1 MKRRNIGE
9 RYVMKRK
16 MTLIFGGILFGMC
29 AFLGSG
35 RAVSAEEA
43 VSAETAVASGT
54 EVQNSFSSVTPYAAY
69 LSIKEETWVHILPA
83 LPQQTIGMLKAGQ
96 PAIATGKTDNGW
108 LQIYYAGMI
117 GYVPEN
123 RTEAYAV
130 PQTETWS
137 AVPVQTASGGMKI
150 NALGDSITY
159 GDKLADTSLSFPNIV
174 SAKAGA
180 AALNNYG
187 WNGSSVAGPH
197 PDRLIDRYPMMER
210 DADLILVLGGT
221 NDYGGYNEQGTALGT
236 LGDMTPDTFYGSLN
250 LLMCGLK
257 QMYPDSEIVF
267 MTPLRRVGYMRRN
280 KSGYCL
286 NEYAAAVREM
296 AAFWGIRV
304 VDLFNEP
311 ELDFSSRQASY
322 LVDGLHPNET
332 GQALIGACVYRRLF
346 ISNE

>member
-1 MKRRNIGE
+1 
-9 RYVMKRK
+9 
-16 MTLIFGGILFGMC
+16 MC
-29 AFLGSG
+29 IFLGSG
-35 RAVSAEEA
+35 RCALAEEG
-43 VSAETAVASGT
+43 VPVETEAAAAASASGI
-54 EVQNSFSSVTPYAAY
+54 QDSSSPVTPYAAY
-69 LSIKEETWVHILPA
+69 VSMKEDTQVHLLPA
-83 LPQQTIGMLKAGQ
+83 LPQQTIGALKAGQ

-108 LQIYYAGMI
+108 LQIYYMGMI
-117 GYVPEN
+117 GYVQED

-130 PQTETWS
+130 PQPEAWE
-137 AVPVQTASGGMKI
+137 ALPVQTASGALTI

-159 GDKLADTSLSFPNIV
+159 GDKLADTSSSFPNIV

-187 WNGSSVAGPH
+187 WNGSNVAGPH
-197 PDRLIDRYPMMER
+197 PDRLIDRYPAMER
-210 DADLILVLGGT
+210 DADLVLVLGGT

-236 LGDMTPDTFYGSLN
+236 IGDMTPDTFYGGLN
-250 LLMCGLK
+250 LLMCGLR

-296 AAFWGIRV
+296 AEFWGIRV
-304 VDLFNEP
+304 IDLFNEP

-332 GQALIGACVYRRLF
+332 GQALVGACVYRRLF
-346 ISNE
+346 VSGNE

>member
-1 MKRRNIGE
+1 
-9 RYVMKRK
+9 MKRK
-16 MTLIFGGILFGMC
+16 TALIVSGILFGMC
-29 AFLGSG
+29 ILPGSG
-35 RAVSAEEA
+35 RYALAKEEA
-43 VSAETAVASGT
+43 TVETEAAAAASASGT
-54 EVQNSFSSVTPYAAY
+54 QDSSSPVTPYAAY
-69 LSIKEETWVHILPA
+69 VSMKADTQVRILPA
-83 LPQQTIGMLKAGQ
+83 LPHQTIGALKAGQ
-96 PAIATGKTDNGW
+96 PAIVMGKTDNGW
-108 LQIYYAGMI
+108 LQIYYMGML
-117 GYVPEN
+117 GYVREE
-123 RTEAYAV
+123 RTEAYTI
-130 PQTETWS
+130 PQQAAWE
-137 AVPVQTASGGMKI
+137 ALPVQTAAGALTI

-174 SAKAGA
+174 SARAGA

-187 WNGSSVAGPH
+187 WNGSNVAGPH
-197 PDRLIDRYPMMER
+197 PDRLIDRYPAMAR

-221 NDYGGYNEQGTALGT
+221 NDYGGYNERGTALGAG
-236 LGDMTPDTFYGSLN
+236 GDMTPDTFYGGLN

-296 AAFWGIRV
+296 AGFWGIRV
-304 VDLFNEP
+304 IDLFNEP

-332 GQALIGACVYRRLF
+332 GQALVGACVYRRLF
-346 ISNE
+346 VSGNE

>member
-1 MKRRNIGE
+1 G
-9 RYVMKRK
+9 
-16 MTLIFGGILFGMC
+16 C
-29 AFLGSG
+29 
-35 RAVSAEEA
+35 VSATESVATGTEA
-43 VSAETAVASGT
+43 ADAASASGI
-54 EVQNSFSSVTPYAAY
+54 QDSSSPVTPYAAY
-69 LSIKEETWVHILPA
+69 VSMKEDAQVHILPTE
-83 LPQQTIGMLKAGQ
+83 PQQVIGTLKKGQ

-108 LQIYYAGMI
+108 LQIYYVGMI
-117 GYVPEN
+117 GYVQEN
-123 RTEAYAV
+123 NI
-130 PQTETWS
+130 ETYTVLGPSEWKS
-137 AVPVQTASGGMKI
+137 VSIPGEIKI

-180 AALNNYG
+180 AVLNNYG
-187 WNGSSVAGPH
+187 WNGSNVAGEH
-197 PDRLIDRYPMMER
+197 PDRLIDRYSAMER
-210 DADLILVLGGT
+210 DANLILVLGGT
-221 NDYGGYNEQGTALGT
+221 NDYGGYNEQGTAIGKI
-236 LGDMTPDTFYGSLN
+236 GDMTPDTFYGSLN

-257 QMYPDSEIVF
+257 QMYPDAEIVF

-286 NEYAAAVREM
+286 NEYASAIREM

-304 VDLFNEP
+304 IDLFNEP

-346 ISNE
+346 TEAS